1 MSIPRS
7 LMVVTLAVTLSSSSL
22 LLFGQRDA
30 PSDKGASSDKTADKT
45 ADKTT
50 DKAAE
55 KPLPPDSTTQG
66 SVDVAGQH
74 IAYTAVAGTLTVG
87 ATDVQD
93 AQLGMDGKPLPGSQL
108 AASEPK
114 DGKDA
119 DSGDRVY
126 KDPKDADAVA
136 HIFYVAYFKK
146 DAKNEDRPITFFY
159 NGGPGSSTVWLHMG
173 SLGPKHVVT
182 DGDQHLPAAPYKL
195 VDNAYS
201 LLDTSDLVFI
211 DMPGTGFGRLV
222 GKDAGKAFWGV
233 DEDANAFARFIA
245 RFITKFNRWNSPKY
259 IFGESYGTTRS
270 AVLADVLQ
278 NSKSIDLNGVILLS
292 QIFNFTT
299 DIDGPSGNPG
309 VDLPYVLAL
318 PTYAATAWYHKK
330 LPQQPAALEPFLKEV
345 EDFAMGPYT
354 HALALG
360 TDLTPEEKQS
370 VAEKLH
376 AYTGLPAAYLL
387 KANLRVSGGEFEK
400 TLQEDQDLTTGRLD
414 TRFSGPNLNPLSE
427 NAEYDPQSSA
437 ISSAYVAL
445 FNDYVRRD
453 LKYGEGQTYL
463 PEAQFGSAQ
472 WDQMHRGNASS
483 LNVAIDLAEALK
495 TNPDLRIMVNGGY
508 YDLATPFFAAQ
519 YEEKHLPIP
528 QSLAKNIEYDW
539 YESGHMVYVRD
550 ESLKQLHD
558 RVAAFINSTLAKSK

>member
-1 MSIPRS
+1 MRPALRLSAA
-7 LMVVTLAVTLSSSSL
+7 LFAVSL
-22 LLFGQRDA
+22 LALPALTCAQDE
-30 PSDKGASSDKTADKT
+30 ASAKPAAIAEKTAEKAPP
-45 ADKTT
+45 AD
-50 DKAAE
+50 A
-55 KPLPPDSTTQG
+55 TTQG
-66 SVDVAGQH
+66 AVDVAGQH
-74 IAYTAVAGTLTVG
+74 IAYTAIAGTLTVG
-87 ATDVQD
+87 ATDAQD
-93 AQLGMDGKPLPGSQL
+93 AQLGADGKPQPGSQL
-108 AASEPK
+108 ALSEP
-114 DGKDA
+114 
-119 DSGDRVY
+119 
-126 KDPKDADAVA
+126 KDPKDATPFAR
-136 HIFYVAYFKK
+136 IFYVAYLKK
-146 DAKNEDRPITFFY
+146 DAKAEERPVTFFF

-182 DGDQHLPAAPYKL
+182 DSDQHLPAAPYKL

-211 DMPGTGFGRLV
+211 DMPGTGFGRLI
-222 GKDAGKAFWGV
+222 GKDAEKAFWGV
-233 DEDANAFARFIA
+233 DEDAGAFARFIA
-245 RFITKFNRWNSPKY
+245 RFVTKYNRWNSPKY

-270 AVLADVLQ
+270 AVLADILE
-278 NSKSIDLNGVILLS
+278 NHKDIDLNGVILLS

-299 DIDGPSGNPG
+299 DIDGPQGNPG
-309 VDLPYVLAL
+309 VDLPYVLGL

-330 LPQQPAALEPFLKEV
+330 LPTQPAELEPFLKEV

-360 TDLTPEEKQS
+360 TDLSAEEKDT
-370 VAEKLH
+370 VAGKLH
-376 AYTGLPAAYLL
+376 DYTGLPVAYLK
-387 KANLRVSGGEFEK
+387 KANLRVNGGEFEK

-427 NAEYDPQSSA
+427 GAEYDPQASA
-437 ISSAYVAL
+437 ISSAYVSL
-445 FNDYVRRD
+445 FNDYVRRE

-463 PEAQFGSAQ
+463 PDAQFGSTQ
-472 WDQMHRGNASS
+472 WDVVHKGNPID
-483 LNVAIDLAEALK
+483 LNVAGDLAEALK
-495 TNPDLRIMVNGGY
+495 TNPRLRVMVNGGY

-558 RVAAFINSTLAKSK
+558 RVAAFIKSTLADSK

>member
-1 MSIPRS
+1 MSHIHRLPAALLAAS
-7 LMVVTLAVTLSSSSL
+7 LIFAPAL
-22 LLFGQRDA
+22 L
-30 PSDKGASSDKTADKT
+30 KADEETPAAKP
-45 ADKTT
+45 AAA
-50 DKAAE
+50 DKAATPDKTPE
-55 KPLPPDSTTQG
+55 KAPPADVTTQG
-66 SVDVAGQH
+66 TVTVGGEK
-74 IAYTAVAGTLTVG
+74 IAYTAIAGTLTVG
-87 ATDVQD
+87 STDIQD
-93 AQLGMDGKPLPGSQL
+93 AQLGVDGKPQPGSQL
-108 AASEPK
+108 ALDVP
-114 DGKDA
+114 
-119 DSGDRVY
+119 
-126 KDPKDADAVA
+126 KDPKDTTPVA
-136 HIFYVAYFKK
+136 RMFYVAYFKK
-146 DAKNEDRPITFFY
+146 DAKAEDRPIMFFY

-182 DGDQHLPAAPYKL
+182 SGDQHLPAAPYKL

-222 GKDAGKAFWGV
+222 GKDAEKAFWGV

-245 RFITKFNRWNSPKY
+245 RFITKYNRWNSPKF

-270 AVLADVLQ
+270 AVLANILE
-278 NSKSIDLNGVILLS
+278 NRKNIDLNGVILLS

-299 DIDGPSGNPG
+299 DIDFPTGNPG

-330 LPQQPAALEPFLKEV
+330 LPQQPAAPQPNLEPFLREA
-345 EDFAMGPYT
+345 EDYAMGPYA

-360 TDLTPEEKQS
+360 TDLGAEEKQQ

-376 AYTGLPAAYLL
+376 GYTGLPVAYLL
-387 KANLRVSGGEFEK
+387 KANLRVNGGEFEK
-400 TLQEDQDLTTGRLD
+400 TLQDDQDLTTGRLD
-414 TRFSGPNLNPLSE
+414 TRFSGPNLDPLSQS
-427 NAEYDPQSSA
+427 ADYDPQSSA
-437 ISSAYVAL
+437 ISSAYVSL

-463 PEAQFGSAQ
+463 PQALFGSTH
-472 WDQMHRGNASS
+472 WNLVHHDFPIN
-483 LNVAIDLAEALK
+483 LNVSNDLAEALK
-495 TNPDLRIMVNGGY
+495 TNPRLKIMVNGGY

-519 YEEKHLPIP
+519 YEDKHLPIP

-539 YESGHMVYVRD
+539 YESGHMVYVLD

-558 RVAAFINSTLAKSK
+558 RVAAFIKKTQAENK